1 MEKGKWRVEDKGKGK
16 GTSKRPKVGPMA
28 LEGTEGEVPQVGSQ
42 VVEALWALNTCVGD
56 IQAKLVA
63 SREVTSESV
72 QLLCCLLI
80 YNMHQI
86 ELTSVVWRE

>member
-56 IQAKLVA
+56 I
-63 SREVTSESV
+63 
-72 QLLCCLLI
+72 
-80 YNMHQI
+80 
-86 ELTSVVWRE
+86 